1 VSRNKAQ
8 HGPKARRAS
17 IGPCWPRHGTQHTED
32 AESKTRRRRRRCRR
46 GRCACGCAVRALQ
59 QSSSWTLRTAAAL
72 QRPAPSG
79 LQKSSR
85 AAAQDLI
92 RHPLLVVGST
102 RERKALAVGSSCTH
116 PHPLLAAGRR
126 SRPLGVGAGE
136 QQAGRLGV

>member
-1 VSRNKAQ
+1 V
-8 HGPKARRAS
+8 
-17 IGPCWPRHGTQHTED
+17 D
-32 AESKTRRRRRRCRR
+32 A
-46 GRCACGCAVRALQ
+46 APAAA
-59 QSSSWTLRTAAAL
+59 QSSSWTL

-102 RERKALAVGSSCTH
+102 RERNALAVGSSCTH

-126 SRPLGVGAGE
+126 SSKLA
-136 QQAGRLGV
+136 AGRWAYEQAAGRRCRRAASWAAGRVVDEWIAAAGGAK